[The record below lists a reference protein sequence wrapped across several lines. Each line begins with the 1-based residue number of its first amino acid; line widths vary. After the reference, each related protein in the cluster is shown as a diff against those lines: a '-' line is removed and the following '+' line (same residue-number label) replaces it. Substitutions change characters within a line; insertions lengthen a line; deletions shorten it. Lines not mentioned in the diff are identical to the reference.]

1 MEYRLFEPDKPK
13 FHDAAFYAER
23 PVSDHISEPEHHP
36 RMVRALREVQYLVK
50 NFPIHSL
57 ADFGA
62 GNGGFLNEV
71 RKRHPHL
78 ELWGY
83 DMQPANIQYAQ
94 EKFGVDVVL
103 EDITRDLDRL
113 LYQADI
119 VVLTETLEHLVDPHG
134 FLERLSKADPAP
146 RYIVASSPANET
158 PDQHYEFHLWAWT
171 ETSYA
176 DMFNAAWWTVLK
188 HYVEGGTQFV
198 VASRASLA
206 SLGPDDIT
214 KTRKR
219 VIDYLM
225 KTEKHK
231 QRILEIGGYQVAG
244 YFAMGHFAF
253 AQVTEPEE
261 AIAAQKMYPWLTVS
275 TRDWEIDADI
285 IVRGTEVLI
294 K

>member
-1 MEYRLFEPDKPK
+1 MEYKLFDTPQ
-13 FHDAAFYAER
+13 FHDAAFYADR
-23 PVSDHISEPEHHP
+23 LVSDHINEPGHQP
-36 RMVRALREVQYLVK
+36 RMLRALREVQYLVK

-78 ELWGY
+78 QLWGY
-83 DMQPANIQYAQ
+83 DMQPSNIQWAK
-94 EKFGVDVVL
+94 EKYGVPVYSS
-103 EDITRDLDRL
+103 DITNPTAAADA
-113 LYQADI
+113 ADI

-134 FLERLSKADPAP
+134 FLRNLFSGDGADA
-146 RYIVASSPANET
+146 RYVVASSPANET
-158 PDQHYEFHLWAWT
+158 PEHHYEFHLWAWT
-171 ETSYA
+171 ETSFP
-176 DMFNAAWWTVLK
+176 DMFRAAGWTVEK

-198 VASRASLA
+198 VASRAPMS
-206 SLGPDDIT
+206 PEDVT

-219 VIDYLM
+219 VVDYLI
-225 KTEKHK
+225 KTERHK

-244 YFAMGHFAF
+244 FFAMGHFAF
-253 AQVTEPEE
+253 AQLEDPEE

-275 TRDWEIDADI
+275 TRDWDIDADI
-285 IVRGTEVLI
+285 IVEGTEVLV